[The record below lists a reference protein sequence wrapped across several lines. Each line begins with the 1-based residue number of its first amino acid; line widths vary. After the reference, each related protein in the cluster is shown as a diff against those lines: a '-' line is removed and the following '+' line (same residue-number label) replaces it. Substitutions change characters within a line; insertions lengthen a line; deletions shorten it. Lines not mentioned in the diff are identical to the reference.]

1 MANEEYRAILRSLE
15 ENNQLCHSI
24 EAKLDILISRSSGER
39 SQGDI
44 GEPEGQI
51 DSHVRE
57 TPSIWHCASGNLS
70 LHLLSLFIES
80 PPGFSR
86 TKTVHFEIVWIHVM
100 CTIEWIFYYS
110 IIHPYIS
117 LSQAWYI
124 VAARIYRNLCIHS
137 SFILPLFLHFYCTI

>member
-57 TPSIWHCASGNLS
+57 TPSI
-70 LHLLSLFIES
+70 
-80 PPGFSR
+80 
-86 TKTVHFEIVWIHVM
+86 
-100 CTIEWIFYYS
+100 
-110 IIHPYIS
+110 
-117 LSQAWYI
+117 
-124 VAARIYRNLCIHS
+124 
-137 SFILPLFLHFYCTI
+137 